1 MEAKGNIRKEV
12 FARRRAATQEEI
24 QEKSRMIYEKITALP
39 EFLDADCFFAYMD
52 FKKEV
57 MTRDLIEKALQMG
70 KTVAVPRVE
79 GDDMVY
85 YEIKDFS
92 TLKSGYFGIME
103 PDGGKVCTREE
114 GFLLVPGVAFDP
126 ARHRVGYGKGFY
138 DELAEI
144 LEVDENGVS
153 RDGKILLT
161 TKRCF
166 GRCNKGPNVSIDGEI
181 YSMMT
186 MPELKNRLGLK

>member
-79 GDDMVY
+79 DDDMVY

-92 TLKSGYFGIME
+92 TLKSAILALWSRTAERSARGKRAFCWYPVWPLIRRATESDME
-103 PDGGKVCTREE
+103 KDFMTA
-114 GFLLVPGVAFDP
+114 FLPHIQGLQRLQRRLSFSCLM
-126 ARHRVGYGKGFY
+126 RCR
-138 DELAEI
+138 L
-144 LEVDENGVS
+144 
-153 RDGKILLT
+153 
-161 TKRCF
+161 KRRMFCR
-166 GRCNKGPNVSIDGEI
+166 RCW
-181 YSMMT
+181 
-186 MPELKNRLGLK
+186 

>member
-103 PDGGKVCTREE
+103 PDGGKVCTRDMEKDFMTA
-114 GFLLVPGVAFDP
+114 FLPHIQGLQRLQRRLSFSCLM
-126 ARHRVGYGKGFY
+126 RCR
-138 DELAEI
+138 L
-144 LEVDENGVS
+144 
-153 RDGKILLT
+153 
-161 TKRCF
+161 KRRMFCR
-166 GRCNKGPNVSIDGEI
+166 RCW
-181 YSMMT
+181 
-186 MPELKNRLGLK
+186 

>member
-1 MEAKGNIRKEV
+1 MK
-12 FARRRAATQEEI
+12 
-24 QEKSRMIYEKITALP
+24 KITALP

-92 TLKSGYFGIME
+92 TLKSGYFWHYGA
-103 PDGGKVCTREE
+103 GRRKGLHAGRGLSAGTR
-114 GFLLVPGVAFDP
+114 
-126 ARHRVGYGKGFY
+126 
-138 DELAEI
+138 
-144 LEVDENGVS
+144 
-153 RDGKILLT
+153 
-161 TKRCF
+161 C
-166 GRCNKGPNVSIDGEI
+166 
-181 YSMMT
+181 
-186 MPELKNRLGLK
+186 GL

>member
-138 DELAEI
+138 DRYLSRHTQHVTVAMALDFQVVEQVPADAHDICPQI
-144 LEVDENGVS
+144 LVTPTAIY
-153 RDGKILLT
+153 GK
-161 TKRCF
+161 
-166 GRCNKGPNVSIDGEI
+166 
-181 YSMMT
+181 
-186 MPELKNRLGLK
+186 

>member
-57 MTRDLIEKALQMG
+57 MTRDLIEKALQME

-92 TLKSGYFGIME
+92 TLQSGYFGIME

-138 DELAEI
+138 DKYLIKHQQYRTLALAFEFQV
-144 LEVDENGVS
+144 VDS
-153 RDGKILLT
+153 IPTDSYDIRPDGIIT
-161 TKRCF
+161 EETYY
-166 GRCNKGPNVSIDGEI
+166 V
-181 YSMMT
+181 
-186 MPELKNRLGLK
+186 

>member
-92 TLKSGYFGIME
+92 TLQSGYFGIME

-138 DELAEI
+138 DRYL
-144 LEVDENGVS
+144 S
-153 RDGKILLT
+153 RHTQHATVAMALDFQIVETVPSDVYDICPQMLITPTMIYGK
-161 TKRCF
+161 
-166 GRCNKGPNVSIDGEI
+166 
-181 YSMMT
+181 
-186 MPELKNRLGLK
+186 

>member
-24 QEKSRMIYEKITALP
+24 QEKSRMIYEKSRLCRSFWMRTAFCVYGLQ
-39 EFLDADCFFAYMD
+39 
-52 FKKEV
+52 KEV

-138 DELAEI
+138 DRFLAAHPGFTTVAAAFEFQ
-144 LEVDENGVS
+144 LFDAVPFEETDVLPQMLVTEQ
-153 RDGKILLT
+153 KIY
-161 TKRCF
+161 R
-166 GRCNKGPNVSIDGEI
+166 
-181 YSMMT
+181 
-186 MPELKNRLGLK
+186 

>member
-1 MEAKGNIRKEV
+1 
-12 FARRRAATQEEI
+12 
-24 QEKSRMIYEKITALP
+24 MIYEKITALP

-138 DELAEI
+138 DRFLAVHPGFTTVAAAFEFQLFDAVPFEESDI
-144 LEVDENGVS
+144 LPQMLVTEQ
-153 RDGKILLT
+153 KIY
-161 TKRCF
+161 R
-166 GRCNKGPNVSIDGEI
+166 
-181 YSMMT
+181 
-186 MPELKNRLGLK
+186 

>member
-92 TLKSGYFGIME
+92 TLKSGRERRLPAPM
-103 PDGGKVCTREE
+103 PVTVKPGKSSAWPFCRRPFINLRKSSAPPSVFSATSACGTTSQA
-114 GFLLVPGVAFDP
+114 LPPLP
-126 ARHRVGYGKGFY
+126 
-138 DELAEI
+138 L
-144 LEVDENGVS
+144 NGSS
-153 RDGKILLT
+153 RNSQWFPPML
-161 TKRCF
+161 
-166 GRCNKGPNVSIDGEI
+166 
-181 YSMMT
+181 
-186 MPELKNRLGLK
+186 PE

>member
-92 TLKSGYFGIME
+92 TLKSGFIRLSDSSVALM
-103 PDGGKVCTREE
+103 
-114 GFLLVPGVAFDP
+114 GF
-126 ARHRVGYGKGFY
+126 
-138 DELAEI
+138 
-144 LEVDENGVS
+144 S
-153 RDGKILLT
+153 
-161 TKRCF
+161 
-166 GRCNKGPNVSIDGEI
+166 I
-181 YSMMT
+181 YSLISRWTASFAYSNSSKPVQSIM
-186 MPELKNRLGLK
+186 

>member
-79 GDDMVY
+79 DDDMVY

-138 DELAEI
+138 DKYLIKHQQYRTLALAFEFQV
-144 LEVDENGVS
+144 VDS
-153 RDGKILLT
+153 IPTDSYDIRPDGIIT
-161 TKRCF
+161 EETYY
-166 GRCNKGPNVSIDGEI
+166 V
-181 YSMMT
+181 
-186 MPELKNRLGLK
+186 